1 MHLQK
6 THDQRLLVLF
16 IDDLTAGRC
25 PYVRSAAVPVN
36 ESEQEGT
43 RVQLVL
49 RTPVGFDR
57 WPDPAKT
64 R

>member
-1 MHLQK
+1 MW
-6 THDQRLLVLF
+6 
-16 IDDLTAGRC
+16 
-25 PYVRSAAVPVN
+25 SAAVPVN
-36 ESEQEGT
+36 DSEQEGT

-57 WPDPAKT
+57 SPDPAKT